1 MYCFICFIV
10 VLITVAN
17 NCIFGVHHPSPLPL
31 SSVIYS
37 CVSLPHARAL
47 ICIIHRFHTKNFI
60 ALRLG
65 THISLQRNKA
75 VCMVLV
81 VKHTC
86 YSRNC
91 HHGNY
96 HHGNYHHRYYTYR
109 NYHHG
114 DYLHRNYNYQ

>member
-17 NCIFGVHHPSPLPL
+17 NCIFGVHHPPHPPKFSDILMRFTATCARINL
-31 SSVIYS
+31 HYSSVPYKELH
-37 CVSLPHARAL
+37 CP
-47 ICIIHRFHTKNFI
+47 
-60 ALRLG
+60 RLG

-91 HHGNY
+91 HHGSYHYY
-96 HHGNYHHRYYTYR
+96 HHR